1 MFRSSS
7 CQKCFRVFTKF
18 VFVFCFWCI
27 HYLKNFLLN
36 KMSLICLNKCLTL
49 VSANREIVFFD
60 SSNNFL
66 SKLTLEPIAKKQP
79 ASLEEPDDVDVSDE
93 PMSSQVQDMCLSP
106 NGKLLAITTTGD
118 KLLYLYELLANN
130 NVQLL
135 SKRDLSRTSSTV
147 KFSPDSLSLLIGD
160 KTGDCFLFD
169 CAEPCKPA
177 KWLLGHLSM
186 ILDVLFTNDKK

>member
-1 MFRSSS
+1 
-7 CQKCFRVFTKF
+7 
-18 VFVFCFWCI
+18 
-27 HYLKNFLLN
+27 
-36 KMSLICLNKCLTL
+36 MSLICLNNHLTL
-49 VSANREIVFFD
+49 VSANREIIFFD
-60 SSNNFL
+60 SSYNFL
-66 SKLTLEPIAKKQP
+66 SKLVLEPIAKKQP
-79 ASLEEPDDVDVSDE
+79 TTSSVEEPDNIDASADE
-93 PMSSQVQDMCLSP
+93 PISSQVQDMCISP
-106 NGKLLAITTTGD
+106 NGKLLAVTTTGD

-147 KFSPDSLSLLIGD
+147 KFSPDSSALLVGD

-186 ILDVLFTNDKK
+186 ILDVLFTNDKKYTNIYVSTRINLTIFLQIYNHL